1 MYLQSHYIYL
11 HFLIF
16 NISLEIIKIFEENL
30 LLFEYKSQQINEFKC
45 LLYLFG
51 FRYFEFDKQRRI
63 ITNKVL
69 LGEIEQTL
77 MNCVEVRI
85 LFYILVNK

>member
-1 MYLQSHYIYL
+1 M
-11 HFLIF
+11 
-16 NISLEIIKIFEENL
+16 EIIKIFEENV
-30 LLFEYKSQQINEFKC
+30 LLFEYKVKQINEFKC

-51 FRYFEFDKQRRI
+51 FSYFEFDKQRRI

-77 MNCVEVRI
+77 INCVEVKYLI
-85 LFYILVNK
+85 